1 MDARSYLEQ
10 IQKIDK
16 MIENKMIEK
25 EQWESIAT
33 GTAGQ
38 VYGERVQ
45 TSVNRS
51 KMSDAVIKAIGIE
64 KDIERLTK
72 KRRQIMDVIERLPAA
87 EYDLVHKVYVQ
98 GLSVFEVAEEYGK
111 SYQWG
116 TKVHRSALRNVQEIL
131 KNGKQQI

>member
-10 IQKIDK
+10 VQKIDK

-25 EQWESIAT
+25 EQWETIAT

-38 VYGERVQ
+38 AAGERVQ

-72 KRRQIMDVIERLPAA
+72 KRRQIMDVIESLDME
-87 EYDLVHKVYVQ
+87 EYDLIHKVYVQ
-98 GLSVFEVAEEYGK
+98 GLSLWEAAELYGK
-111 SYQWG
+111 SYQRV
-116 TKVHRSALRNVQEIL
+116 TAIHRSSLKNVQRLIYGSKKDE
-131 KNGKQQI
+131 

>member
-10 IQKIDK
+10 VQKIDK

-25 EQWESIAT
+25 EQWETIAT

-38 VYGERVQ
+38 AAGERVQ

-116 TKVHRSALRNVQEIL
+116 TKVHRSALMNVQEIL

>member
-10 IQKIDK
+10 VQKIDK

-25 EQWESIAT
+25 EQWETIAT

-38 VYGERVQ
+38 AAVERVQ

-72 KRRQIMDVIERLPAA
+72 KRRQIMEVIESLPAD

-116 TKVHRSALRNVQEIL
+116 TKVHRSALMNVKEIL
-131 KNGKQQI
+131 KNGK

>member
-38 VYGERVQ
+38 VSGERVQ

-131 KNGKQQI
+131 RNGKQQI